1 MFPTLFKHEVMCV
14 ISCVRI
20 SLVIGFGLAEDVIF
34 FRYFFFSHD
43 FWVKYV
49 LAVTLSTSWT
59 TFWVTKVV
67 PTVGCV
73 RACVRAC
80 VCV

>member
-34 FRYFFFSHD
+34 FRYFFFFSRFLGEVRISGD
-43 FWVKYV
+43 FVDKLDYV
-49 LAVTLSTSWT
+49 L
-59 TFWVTKVV
+59 
-67 PTVGCV
+67 GH
-73 RACVRAC
+73 
-80 VCV
+80 